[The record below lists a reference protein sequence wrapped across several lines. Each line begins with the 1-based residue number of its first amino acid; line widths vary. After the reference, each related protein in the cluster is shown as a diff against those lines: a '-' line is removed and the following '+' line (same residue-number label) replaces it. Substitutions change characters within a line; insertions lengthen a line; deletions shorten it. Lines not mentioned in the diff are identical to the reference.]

1 MESRL
6 GGSGFLSSI
15 FYSCFLFSVYFFY
28 WEVGGSVRNG
38 IKKCFVNDYHLSIIG
53 ILHATTLATNILR
66 VNLKG
71 NRIKSERLRKQA
83 EIETHTERKT
93 DRYI

>member
-1 MESRL
+1 MGVDFCRQFCIPVFC
-6 GGSGFLSSI
+6 FLSI
-15 FYSCFLFSVYFFY
+15 FFY

-71 NRIKSERLRKQA
+71 NRIRSERLRKQA

>member
-1 MESRL
+1 MMESRL

-15 FYSCFLFSVYFFY
+15 FLFLFSVFCLFFLLGG
-28 WEVGGSVRNG
+28 GGSVRNG

-53 ILHATTLATNILR
+53 ILHGTTLATNILR

-71 NRIKSERLRKQA
+71 NRIRSERLRKQA
-83 EIETHTERKT
+83 EIETHREK
-93 DRYI
+93 DR